1 MDCNLRRGPIHISKH
16 RFYDKISNSAETSF
30 RVTMQIHSSSKYNY
44 NNTVLANAFPT
55 FKTGSN
61 KLKLKMPSHLKHS
74 NFNYKKRQSQGCKLS
89 GSDCLK
95 DNENLK
101 KPSSHTARH
110 QELPCISLSSVE
122 QNTEAHQYNKCKTRS
137 LKKEQQ

>member
-1 MDCNLRRGPIHISKH
+1 MDCNLRRGPIPISKH
-16 RFYDKISNSAETSF
+16 SFYDKISNSAETSF

-101 KPSSHTARH
+101 KTKQPHCSTPGTTLHKSFI
-110 QELPCISLSSVE
+110 C
-122 QNTEAHQYNKCKTRS
+122 
-137 LKKEQQ
+137 